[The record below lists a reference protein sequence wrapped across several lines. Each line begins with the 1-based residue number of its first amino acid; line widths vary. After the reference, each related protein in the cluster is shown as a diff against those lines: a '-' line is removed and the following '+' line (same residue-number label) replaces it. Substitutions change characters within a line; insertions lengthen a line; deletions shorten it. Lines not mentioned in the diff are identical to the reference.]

1 MKKTL
6 LERRT
11 RINVDATLRQRGARS
26 QGARTRNDYLNVNK
40 ARFSRIILFSQ
51 KEKKIN
57 FPTDVPLKLSEPKV
71 GIDFDI
77 WRLFTED
84 ISYVIIVLTMLELI
98 SDSFP
103 FPIIIFLQGHI
114 STRPL
119 S

>member
-40 ARFSRIILFSQ
+40 ARFSRIILFSL

-57 FPTDVPLKLSEPKV
+57 LPTDVPLKLSEPKV

-103 FPIIIFLQGHI
+103 FPIIIFLQGHV

>member
-57 FPTDVPLKLSEPKV
+57 LPAL
-71 GIDFDI
+71 I
-77 WRLFTED
+77 
-84 ISYVIIVLTMLELI
+84 LTFGDYLLR
-98 SDSFP
+98 
-103 FPIIIFLQGHI
+103 IFLI
-114 STRPL
+114 
-119 S
+119 